1 MKKHK
6 EQQQQKNNMDNLS
19 KSANQLWKESNTTL
33 SFKNWLD
40 REKEKGKF
48 IPNKKF
54 KGVDGIDTTQID
66 KVLQEANAKAV
77 DTLGLD
83 TTKFEDALGISKRDV
98 YNRDANKFL
107 GLNKWLLIS
116 SVLVIGGAIVYKVYN
131 KNK

>member
-1 MKKHK
+1 
-6 EQQQQKNNMDNLS
+6 MDNFK

-33 SFKNWLD
+33 SFKDWLD

-54 KGVDGIDTTQID
+54 QGVDGIDTTQLD
-66 KVLQEANAKAV
+66 RVLEEANAKAV
-77 DTLGLD
+77 DSLGLD
-83 TTKFEDALGISKRDV
+83 STKFEDAIGITKKDVVGRDS
-98 YNRDANKFL
+98 NKFL

-116 SVLVIGGAIVYKVYN
+116 SLVVIGGAVAYKIYN

>member
-1 MKKHK
+1 
-6 EQQQQKNNMDNLS
+6 MDNFS

-33 SFKNWLD
+33 SFKDWLD

-54 KGVDGIDTTQID
+54 KGVDGIDTSKLD
-66 KVLQEANAKAV
+66 KVLEEANQKIV
-77 DTLGLD
+77 DTIGLE
-83 TTKFEDALGISKRDV
+83 TTKFEDALGITKKDVVIRDK
-98 YNRDANKFL
+98 NKFL

-116 SVLVIGGAIVYKVYN
+116 SVLVIGGAIAYKVYN

>member
-1 MKKHK
+1 
-6 EQQQQKNNMDNLS
+6 MDNFT

-40 REKEKGKF
+40 REKEKGRF

-54 KGVDGIDTTQID
+54 KGVDGVDTTQLD
-66 KVLQEANAKAV
+66 KVLEEANVKAV
-77 DTLGLD
+77 DSLGLD
-83 TTKFEDALGISKRDV
+83 STKFEDVLGISKKSVNQRDS
-98 YNRDANKFL
+98 NKFL

-116 SVLVIGGAIVYKVYN
+116 SVALIGGAIAYKIYN

>member
-1 MKKHK
+1 
-6 EQQQQKNNMDNLS
+6 MDNFS

-33 SFKNWLD
+33 SFKDWLD

-54 KGVDGIDTTQID
+54 KGVDGIDTSKLD
-66 KVLQEANAKAV
+66 KVLEEANQKAV
-77 DTLGLD
+77 DSLGLD
-83 TTKFEDALGISKRDV
+83 SKKFEDMLGISYKEVKD
-98 YNRDANKFL
+98 RDANKFL

-116 SVLVIGGAIVYKVYN
+116 SVLVIGGAIAYKVYN

>member
-1 MKKHK
+1 
-6 EQQQQKNNMDNLS
+6 MDNFS

-33 SFKNWLD
+33 SFKDWLD

-66 KVLQEANAKAV
+66 KVLNEANAKAV
-77 DTLGLD
+77 NTLGLD
-83 TTKFEDALGISKRDV
+83 TTKFEDALGITKKYSYQKD
-98 YNRDANKFL
+98 NNKFF

-116 SVLVIGGAIVYKVYN
+116 SVALIGGAIAYKVYN

>member
-1 MKKHK
+1 
-6 EQQQQKNNMDNLS
+6 MDNFS
-19 KSANQLWKESNTTL
+19 KSANQLWKESNTSL
-33 SFKNWLD
+33 SFKDWLD

-54 KGVDGIDTTQID
+54 KGIDGIDTTKID
-66 KVLQEANAKAV
+66 AILEDANQKAI

-83 TTKFEDALGISKRDV
+83 GKKFEDKFGINKSDVNMRD
-98 YNRDANKFL
+98 NNKFL

-116 SVLVIGGAIVYKVYN
+116 SLVVIGGAIAYKIYN

>member
-1 MKKHK
+1 
-6 EQQQQKNNMDNLS
+6 MDNFK

-33 SFKNWLD
+33 SFKDWLD

-54 KGVDGIDTTQID
+54 KGINGIDTTKID
-66 KVLQEANAKAV
+66 AILEDANQKAI

-83 TTKFEDALGISKRDV
+83 GKKFEDALGITKKNVYERDT
-98 YNRDANKFL
+98 NKFL

-116 SVLVIGGAIVYKVYN
+116 SVLVIGGAIAYKVYN
-131 KNK
+131 KKK